1 MKCIIYK
8 RGKIKMRNIL
18 IVEDDIMLNNGIC
31 FNLQAD
37 GFNIIT
43 AYNIKEGENILKNN
57 IIDLIILDVN
67 LPDGNGFEFCKRI
80 RENSNA
86 GILFLTACD
95 MESDIINGF
104 KIGADDYITKPFS
117 INILMQ
123 RVRALLRRCSNKE
136 KHEDILIEGKFE
148 FNFEKML
155 VTKNKV
161 NILLSPIEYKILKKL
176 VKCKNQIVT
185 RQALIDSIW
194 DNDSEYIE
202 EHALTVNINRLRSK
216 IEDKSSNHKYIKTVY
231 KMGYMWV
238 GEKNEK

>member
-1 MKCIIYK
+1 
-8 RGKIKMRNIL
+8 MRNIL
-18 IVEDDIMLNNGIC
+18 VVEDDIMLNHGIC

-37 GFNIIT
+37 GFNVIH
-43 AYNIKEGENILKNN
+43 AYNLKEGENIFNSN
-57 IIDLIILDVN
+57 TIDLIILDIN
-67 LPDGNGFEFCKRI
+67 LPDGNGFEFCKKI
-80 RENSNA
+80 RENSNV

-95 MESDIINGF
+95 MELDIINGF
-104 KIGADDYITKPFS
+104 KIGADDYITKPFN

-136 KHEDILIEGKFE
+136 KHEDTLVEGEFE